1 MKIFSLMF
9 AGAAAISMDKKS
21 DVMSLPLEE
30 KKMML
35 LSNQL
40 KTTDYCQEMCD
51 VVFFE
56 NVLEKCAPHCDSAAK
71 EKEAIRVANP
81 RIYFLNNFQFW
92 IYSIVKLTDACP
104 LGTWPQI
111 FSIQMEFNRL
121 RNSFQI

>member
-81 RIYFLNNFQFW
+81 RIYFLNNFQF
-92 IYSIVKLTDACP
+92 
-104 LGTWPQI
+104 
-111 FSIQMEFNRL
+111 
-121 RNSFQI
+121 